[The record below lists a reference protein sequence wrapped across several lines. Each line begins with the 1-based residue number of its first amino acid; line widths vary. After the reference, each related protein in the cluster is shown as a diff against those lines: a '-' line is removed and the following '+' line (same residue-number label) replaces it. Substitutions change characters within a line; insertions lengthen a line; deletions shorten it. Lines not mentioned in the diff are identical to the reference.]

1 MGRLA
6 LRLEATP
13 GGAHLKT
20 KVAEDPLARDEIVA
34 ALSGR
39 PDGRGDHDLSLSER
53 LDRLV
58 RHLDRRDA
66 VECAQVL
73 GDCVFQE
80 RPKLAELEALV
91 MLGLAH
97 PRVFRKFGLSI
108 SSEGRRLALMLE
120 NSDRT
125 EEARELLE
133 LLAQRLP
140 EDREVQQD
148 LASLMRRT
156 GGVEEFIERCI
167 HRAEAQAKAGN
178 YMDAVSAL
186 QEVLLHD
193 QGRRDV
199 ARMIRDLRY
208 EEQEVRQRSKR
219 RSRGVLYFL
228 GLALLIAA
236 VGIREL
242 SIRHAYAGIPEA
254 PADDR
259 ESLRARLAAVDAC
272 LGEHLFWFGYFAA
285 VDERSRLQR
294 QIDGLEARI
303 AEKQREAIR
312 LLEQRV
318 GMAEGARVRG
328 LQAVARGEMKE
339 ALQQFRTALELCTD
353 DWSHRERVRS
363 DVIAIETWLEGRRN

>member
-1 MGRLA
+1 M
-6 LRLEATP
+6 
-13 GGAHLKT
+13 KT
-20 KVAEDPLARDEIVA
+20 KVAEDPLAREEIVA
-34 ALSGR
+34 ALAGR
-39 PDGRGDHDLSLSER
+39 PDGRGDRELSLSER
-53 LDRLV
+53 VSRLV

-66 VECAQVL
+66 QECAQVL

-80 RPKLAELEALV
+80 QPKLAELEALV

-97 PRVFRKFGLSI
+97 PRVFRKYGLSI

-120 NSDRT
+120 NADRT
-125 EEARELLE
+125 DEAHELLE

-148 LASLMRRT
+148 LASLLRRT
-156 GGVEEFIERCI
+156 GGIESFIERCI
-167 HRAEAQAKAGN
+167 ERAERQAKAGR

-208 EEQEVRQRSKR
+208 EEQELRERSKR
-219 RSRGVLYFL
+219 RSRGVFYFL

-242 SIRHAYAGIPEA
+242 SIRHDYARIPEA
-254 PADDR
+254 PADDQV
-259 ESLRARLAAVDAC
+259 SLRARLAAIEGC
-272 LGEHLFWFGYFAA
+272 LDEHRFWFGYFAA
-285 VDERSRLQR
+285 IDERSRLQR
-294 QIDGLEARI
+294 QIDGLEARV
-303 AEKQREAIR
+303 AEKQRESIR

-328 LQAVARGEMKE
+328 LQAVARGEMQE

-353 DWSHRERVRS
+353 DWSHRERVRA
-363 DVIAIETWLEGRRN
+363 DVSAIEDWLEGRRN